1 MVKWLAAW
9 SVLIAV
15 FLLAG
20 EGINLIRIY
29 FLSYVAY
36 GATYDLV
43 VSILGLLLTLLCV
56 AFLAGFVYSRD
67 KRRHRV
73 PTPQL
78 PHGSR

>member
-1 MVKWLAAW
+1 MKWLAAW

-15 FLLAG
+15 FLGAG

-36 GATYDLV
+36 GKFPDLII
-43 VSILGLLLTLLCV
+43 SILGLSLTLLCV

-67 KRRHRV
+67 KRRRRV
-73 PTPQL
+73 QNPRLQHSP
-78 PHGSR
+78 R